1 MFADMSPSTSTGA
14 AIRIRGLGKSY
25 KSLQVLHD
33 VNLDIAPGEFV
44 TLLGP
49 SGSGKTTTLNLI
61 AGFLDPDHGEIFLDD
76 KDLTAIPAYKR
87 GIGVVFQNYA
97 LFPHMTVAGNI
108 TYPLQQRRPVM
119 TKEEIS
125 RRVDQVL
132 KLVHMTE
139 YADRR
144 PDQLSGGQQQR
155 VALARAVVFEPKLL
169 LLDEPLGA
177 LDKRLREGLQM
188 ELRRIHRELGV
199 TIIFVTHDQDE
210 ALTLSDRIVVFRQ
223 GAIEQIGTPS
233 ELYNHPRTEF
243 AATFLGDSNIF
254 DGAMQQ
260 GRFVCP
266 DGQFAPLQGLPDGPL
281 KLMVRPE
288 NVSVLLEPC
297 DYNALP
303 ADTNAVQV
311 TIEDVVFAGATVRI
325 DAVTSSGLKVT
336 ARSGTFASVAVGTT
350 ACFMWAAA
358 SSRVIERPNT

>member
-1 MFADMSPSTSTGA
+1 MSPSSQTGA
-14 AIRIRGLGKSY
+14 AIRLRGLGKSY
-25 KSLQVLHD
+25 KSIQVLHN
-33 VNLDIAPGEFV
+33 VNLDILPGEFV

-61 AGFLDPDHGEIFLDD
+61 AGFLDPDHGEILLDD

-97 LFPHMTVAGNI
+97 LFPHMSVAANI
-108 TYPLQQRRPVM
+108 AYPLEQRKPSMARDAIM
-119 TKEEIS
+119 T
-125 RRVDQVL
+125 RVDQVL
-132 KLVHMTE
+132 KLVHMSE

-177 LDKRLREGLQM
+177 LDKRLRESLQM

-223 GAIEQIGTPS
+223 GAIEQIGTPE
-233 ELYNHPRTEF
+233 ELYGHPRTEF

-254 DGAMQQ
+254 DGTLAQ
-260 GRFVCP
+260 GRFVCT
-266 DGQFAPLQGLPDGPL
+266 DGHFSPLSGQPDGPL

-288 NVSVLLEPC
+288 NVTVLPGPC
-297 DYNALP
+297 NLDAMS
-303 ADTNAVQV
+303 ADSNVVPV
-311 TIEDVVFAGATVRI
+311 TVEDVVFAGATVRI
-325 DAVTSSGLKVT
+325 DAVTASGLKVT
-336 ARSGTFASVAVGTT
+336 ARSSKLDRSLTEGST
-350 ACFMWAAA
+350 ACFVWSADA
-358 SSRVIERPNT
+358 SRIIACTTA

>member
-1 MFADMSPSTSTGA
+1 MSSVSQSGA
-14 AIRIRGLGKSY
+14 AIRLRGLGKSY
-25 KSLQVLHD
+25 KSLQVLRD

-61 AGFLDPDHGEIFLDD
+61 AGFLAPDHGQIFLDD

-97 LFPHMTVAGNI
+97 LFPHMTVAENI
-108 TYPLQQRRPVM
+108 AYPLQQRKPRM
-119 TKEEIS
+119 SRDTIS
-125 RRVDQVL
+125 SRVAQVL
-132 KLVHMTE
+132 KLVHMGD
-139 YADRR
+139 YAERR
-144 PDQLSGGQQQR
+144 TDQLSGGQQQR

-177 LDKRLREGLQM
+177 LDKRLRESLQM

-223 GAIEQIGTPS
+223 GSIEQIGTPE
-233 ELYNHPRTEF
+233 ELYDHPRTEF

-254 DGAMQQ
+254 EGTLAQ
-260 GRFVCP
+260 GRFNCA
-266 DGQFAPLQGLPDGPL
+266 DGHFAPIADQADRPI

-288 NVSVLLEPC
+288 KVSVVPGPF
-297 DYNALP
+297 DMSALNL
-303 ADTNAVQV
+303 TTCAVPV
-311 TIEDVVFAGATVRI
+311 TIEDVVFAGASVRVE
-325 DAVTSSGLKVT
+325 AVTASGLKVM
-336 ARSGTFASVAVGTT
+336 ARCTGLEHALSVGDKAHFV
-350 ACFMWAAA
+350 WAAD
-358 SSRVIERPNT
+358 SSRLIDRTTP

>member
-1 MFADMSPSTSTGA
+1 MSPSSQTGA
-14 AIRIRGLGKSY
+14 AIRLRGLGKSY
-25 KSLQVLHD
+25 NSLQVLHD

-61 AGFLDPDHGEIFLDD
+61 AGFLDPDHGEILLDD
-76 KDLTAIPAYKR
+76 RDLTAIPAYKR

-97 LFPHMTVAGNI
+97 LFPHMSVADNI
-108 TYPLQQRRPVM
+108 AYPLEQRRPSM
-119 TKEEIS
+119 AKETIA

-132 KLVHMTE
+132 KLVHMSE

-177 LDKRLREGLQM
+177 LDKRLRESLQM

-223 GAIEQIGTPS
+223 GAIEQIGTP
-233 ELYNHPRTEF
+233 EQLYGHPRTEF
-243 AATFLGDSNIF
+243 AATFLGESNIF
-254 DGAMQQ
+254 DGTLAQ

-266 DGQFAPLQGLPDGPL
+266 DGHFAPLPVQEHSDGPL

-288 NVSVLLEPC
+288 NVRVLPGPC
-297 DYNALP
+297 NVGAMS
-303 ADTNAVQV
+303 ADSNVVQV

-325 DAVTSSGLKVT
+325 DAVTASGLKVT
-336 ARSGTFASVAVGTT
+336 ARGNKLDRSLAEGST
-350 ACFMWAAA
+350 ACFVWSAE
-358 SSRVIERPNT
+358 SSRTIACITT